1 MTSRVA
7 VFGIWSLLA
16 SLSLAIPSEATDLP
30 DPANRAAFPTPGA
43 TSVLLGRD
51 LFFDPILS
59 GNRNIACATCHHPE
73 MAGGD
78 GVSLSLGEGGR
89 GLGPART
96 RAADNPPK
104 RLARNAPPL
113 FNLGAAEFTAFTH
126 DGRVSASKTERY
138 GISLPEELLLERPV
152 SLLAAQ
158 ALLPLVAVDEMAGHP
173 GENII
178 ADAVAQGR
186 IAGYDGAWQK
196 IAERVWDIPEYR
208 RRFAWLIG
216 PDEPL
221 HITHI
226 TAALAD
232 FVAYEFRA
240 TDSPFDAF
248 LSGRDEALSN
258 DQLRGMALFYGKAGC
273 GGCHSGTF
281 QTDHGF
287 HAIGLPQI
295 GPGKGHGANGNS
307 DIGLGAITGDP
318 GDAYKFRTPSLRNV
332 ALTAPYGHNGAY
344 RDLAAIIRHHA
355 DPGAGLAQYPGLSA
369 AYLPDVGADEAG
381 LDGALSDEDEMLN
394 IYAAATL
401 PRTPL
406 TDMEITALVDFL
418 EALTDPVS
426 RTGRLGVPD
435 AVPSGLP
442 VAGLPG
448 DS

>member
-1 MTSRVA
+1 MTYRVA

-16 SLSLAIPSEATDLP
+16 SLSLATFSEASDLP
-30 DPANRAAFPTPGA
+30 DPADRAEFPTPGA

-59 GNRNIACATCHHPE
+59 GNRNIACGTCHQPD
-73 MAGGD
+73 MGSGD

-89 GLGPART
+89 GLGPARR
-96 RAADNPPK
+96 RATENPPR
-104 RLARNAPPL
+104 RLPRNAPPL
-113 FNLGAAEFTAFTH
+113 FNLGAAEFTAFNH
-126 DGRVSASKTERY
+126 DGRVTSRKTERY
-138 GISLPEELLLERPV
+138 GIALPKELLLERPV

-158 ALLPLVAVDEMAGHP
+158 ALVTMVSADEMAGHP

-196 IAERVWDIPEYR
+196 ITERVWDIPAYR
-208 RRFAWLIG
+208 RRFEWLIG

-226 TAALAD
+226 AAVLAD
-232 FVAYEFRA
+232 FVSYEFRA

-273 GGCHSGTF
+273 AMCHSGTF
-281 QTDHGF
+281 QTDHDF
-287 HAIGLPQI
+287 HAIALPQI
-295 GPGKGHGANGNS
+295 GPGKGHGAHGNS
-307 DIGLGAITGDP
+307 DIGRGAITGRAE
-318 GDAYKFRTPSLRNV
+318 DAYKFRTPSLRNV

-344 RDLAAIIRHHA
+344 RDLGAMIRHHG
-355 DPGAGLAQYPGLSA
+355 DPGAGLAQYPGLTA
-369 AYLPDVGADEAG
+369 AFLPDIGADETTLEAAMQ
-381 LDGALSDEDEMLN
+381 DDAEVLN

-401 PRTPL
+401 PGNPL
-406 TDMEITALVDFL
+406 TDMEITNLIGFL
-418 EALTDPVS
+418 DALTDPVS
-426 RTGRLGVPD
+426 REGRLGVPD
-435 AVPSGLP
+435 TVPSGLP
-442 VAGLPG
+442 VAGLP
-448 DS
+448 DDN

>member
-16 SLSLAIPSEATDLP
+16 SLSLAIPSEASDLP
-30 DPANRAAFPTPGA
+30 DPADRAAFPTPGA
-43 TSVLLGRD
+43 TAVLLGRD

-59 GNRNIACATCHHPE
+59 GNRNIACGTCHHPDL
-73 MAGGD
+73 GSGD

-96 RAADNPPK
+96 RAGENPPA

-113 FNLGAAEFTAFTH
+113 FNLGAAEFTALTH
-126 DGRVSASKTERY
+126 DGRVTTRETERF
-138 GISLPEELLLERPV
+138 GIAVPDAFLLERPV
-152 SLLAAQ
+152 SPLAAQ
-158 ALLPLVAVDEMAGHP
+158 ALLTMVGADEMAGHP

-196 IAERVWDIPEYR
+196 IAERVWDIPDYR
-208 RRFAWLIG
+208 RRFEWLIG
-216 PDEPL
+216 QNEPL

-226 TAALAD
+226 AAVLAD
-232 FVAYEFRA
+232 FITYEFRA

-248 LSGRDEALSN
+248 LAGQDEALSN
-258 DQLRGMALFYGKAGC
+258 AQIRGMALFYGKAGC
-273 GGCHSGTF
+273 AGCHSGTF

-295 GPGKGHGANGNS
+295 GPSKGHGANGNS

-344 RDLAAIIRHHA
+344 RDLAAMIRHHA

-369 AYLPDVGADEAG
+369 AYLPDVGADETG
-381 LDGALSDEDEMLN
+381 LEGALSDENEMLN

-418 EALTDPVS
+418 DALTDPVS
-426 RTGRLGVPD
+426 RTGRLGVPE

>member
-1 MTSRVA
+1 MTYRGA

-16 SLSLAIPSEATDLP
+16 SLSLATFAEATDLP
-30 DPANRAAFPTPGA
+30 DPANRSEFPTPGA

-73 MAGGD
+73 MASGD
-78 GVSLSLGEGGR
+78 GVSLSLGEGGL
-89 GLGPART
+89 GLGPARM
-96 RAADNPPK
+96 RSKDNPPK
-104 RLARNAPPL
+104 RLPRNAPPL

-126 DGRVSASKTERY
+126 DGRVIASKSERY
-138 GISLPEELLLERPV
+138 GIRVPKKFLLERPV

-158 ALLPLVAVDEMAGHP
+158 TLLPLVAVDEMAGHP

-196 IAERVWDIPEYR
+196 ITERVWDIPGYR
-208 RRFAWLIG
+208 GRFEWVIG

-226 TAALAD
+226 AAALAD
-232 FVAYEFRA
+232 FVTYEFRA

-248 LSGRDEALSN
+248 LSGQDEALSN

-273 GGCHSGTF
+273 AGCHSGTF

-295 GPGKGHGANGNS
+295 GPGKGHGANGIS
-307 DIGLGAITGDP
+307 DIGLGGVTGKAA
-318 GDAYKFRTPSLRNV
+318 DAYKFRTPSLRNV

-344 RDLAAIIRHHA
+344 RDLGAMIRHHA
-355 DPGAGLAQYPGLSA
+355 DPGAGLAQYPGLTA
-369 AYLPDVGADEAG
+369 AFVRDIGAEETGLEAAMQDEAE
-381 LDGALSDEDEMLN
+381 LLN

-406 TDMEITALVDFL
+406 TDMEITMLVAFL
-418 EALTDPVS
+418 DALTDPVS
-426 RTGRLGVPD
+426 RRGRLGVPD

-442 VAGLPG
+442 VAGLPD